1 MEQHST
7 AGSEDSDSDSEDAQQ
22 SISGP
27 LKNNEML
34 GQITNQEM
42 PITLDTGANVN
53 MVPEELVE
61 DASTPA
67 NLSWSG
73 APAETKLLDV
83 RLQLTSMLEA
93 PQLLLHA
100 LVRNWEGLLF
110 WLLTLASREILSC

>member
-67 NLSWSG
+67 NLS
-73 APAETKLLDV
+73 
-83 RLQLTSMLEA
+83 
-93 PQLLLHA
+93 
-100 LVRNWEGLLF
+100 
-110 WLLTLASREILSC
+110 